1 MAFRAKP
8 ALTVV
13 AAAVLGLVCFAEV
26 RSTEV
31 MWLDFDMKNIRE
43 PKERSSGYYD
53 YFFKGQLIEGAK
65 RQLDVPRWIRLATG
79 GTKQASNVNPLD
91 EVPDSS
97 WYTNRIHI
105 RGMSSADLQ
114 RGPNRGS
121 PPDFTNAVVTKAKTA
136 GVTPGLMLK
145 DATGQEYLV
154 KFDSFNY

>member
-1 MAFRAKP
+1 
-8 ALTVV
+8 
-13 AAAVLGLVCFAEV
+13 
-26 RSTEV
+26 
-31 MWLDFDMKNIRE
+31 
-43 PKERSSGYYD
+43 
-53 YFFKGQLIEGAK
+53 
-65 RQLDVPRWIRLATG
+65 
-79 GTKQASNVNPLD
+79 
-91 EVPDSS
+91 S

-154 KFDSFNY
+154 KFDSFNYPNLQSGAEVISTKILYAAGYNVPENYVAYINPDKLKIGEKVEITDTKTGKRRALTRSDTD